1 MTQPCQTLKDV
12 LDSAIV
18 REEQAHAY
26 YTELAASMDDP
37 AMKQVFLE
45 FAAEELEHKA
55 TLEAVKQGQYGL
67 VDTTLPIP
75 RLAITESLKEVTPT
89 RNMDYAAALSLAMKR
104 EKAAYMLYLRLS
116 AEAKSQTLTELFLA
130 LAQQEANH
138 KLRFEIEYDDVILK
152 EN

>member
-1 MTQPCQTLKDV
+1 MTQPCQTLEEV

-26 YTELAASMDDP
+26 YTELSETMEDP
-37 AMKQVFLE
+37 AMKQAFLE
-45 FAAEELEHKA
+45 FAAEELQHKEK
-55 TLEAVKQGQYGL
+55 LEAVKRGEYGL
-67 VDTTLPIP
+67 VDNTLPIP
-75 RLAITESLKEVTPT
+75 RLAIAESVKEVTPT

-116 AEAKSQTLTELFLA
+116 AEAKSGPMAELFLA

-138 KLRFEIEYDDVILK
+138 KLRFEIEYDDVILR

>member
-1 MTQPCQTLKDV
+1 MTESCQTMEEV

-26 YTELAASMDDP
+26 YTGLAETMEDP
-37 AMKQVFLE
+37 AMKQAFLE

-55 TLEAVKQGQYGL
+55 KLEAVKQGEYGL
-67 VDTTLPIP
+67 VDKTLPIP
-75 RLAITESLKEVTPT
+75 RLAIAESLKEVTPSSE
-89 RNMDYAAALSLAMKR
+89 MDYAAALSLAMKR

-116 AEAKSQTLTELFLA
+116 AEAKSKTLSELFLA

>member
-1 MTQPCQTLKDV
+1 MPESSQTMEDV

-26 YTELAASMDDP
+26 YTELSASMDDP
-37 AMKQVFLE
+37 AMKQAFLE

-55 TLEAVKQGQYGL
+55 KLEAAKQGEYGL
-67 VDTTLPIP
+67 ADMTLPIP
-75 RLAITESLKEVTPT
+75 RLAITENLKEVTPT
-89 RNMDYAAALSLAMKR
+89 SNMDYATALSLAMKR
-104 EKAAYMLYLRLS
+104 EKAAYMLYLKL
-116 AEAKSQTLTELFLA
+116 AGEAKSKPLVELFLA

-138 KLRFEIEYDDVILK
+138 KLRFEIEYDDVILR

>member
-1 MTQPCQTLKDV
+1 MTQAFQTLEEV

-18 REEQAHAY
+18 REEKAHAFY
-26 YTELAASMDDP
+26 AELAGVMDDP

-55 TLEAVKQGQYGL
+55 KLEAVKQGEYGL
-67 VDTTLPIP
+67 VDNTLPIP
-75 RLAITESLKEVTPT
+75 RLAIAESLKEVTPT
-89 RNMDYAAALSLAMKR
+89 PNMDYAAALSLAMKR

-116 AEAKSQTLTELFLA
+116 SEAKTKPLQELFLA

-138 KLRFEIEYDDVILK
+138 KLRFEIEYDDVMLK